1 MRGICTTVTHG
12 EGGRKRMEIANE
24 IANMLNEIR
33 DVGHYTN
40 VELAEILGVHRST
53 ISKMRFSHDR
63 YKNPRFTLY
72 RKISELYNQVKCG
85 EGVKNEQ

>member
-1 MRGICTTVTHG
+1 
-12 EGGRKRMEIANE
+12 MEME

-33 DVGHYTN
+33 DLGHYTN

-53 ISKMRFSHDR
+53 ISKMRFNHDR

-72 RKISELYNQVKCG
+72 RKTG
-85 EGVKNEQ
+85 EMRGGRKK

>member
-1 MRGICTTVTHG
+1 
-12 EGGRKRMEIANE
+12 MEME

-33 DVGHYTN
+33 DIGHYTN

-53 ISKMRFSHDR
+53 ISKMRFNHDR

>member
-1 MRGICTTVTHG
+1 
-12 EGGRKRMEIANE
+12 MEMEME

-33 DVGHYTN
+33 DLGHYTN

-53 ISKMRFSHDR
+53 ISKMRFNHDR

>member
-1 MRGICTTVTHG
+1 
-12 EGGRKRMEIANE
+12 METEKNP

-33 DVGHYTN
+33 DLGHYTDSQM
-40 VELAEILGVHRST
+40 AAILGVHRVT
-53 ISKMRFSHDR
+53 VNKMRFSHDR

-85 EGVKNEQ
+85 EGVKNER